1 MSTAAPYNRDLVT
14 AALMGFTAGYTTAN
28 TKVRFNT
35 FGGMM
40 TGNTVKVGISLQ
52 QKEWG
57 WAGVYMT
64 CILLFAL
71 GTVFALFMIQRLG
84 TNAQRAFLLIF
95 MAAFLL
101 VDGAALALKA
111 EDPIYSSLVS
121 SLAAFALGAQH
132 RLDPEPEHQPR
143 PSRQPSPSLT
153 LTTQPSP
160 SALPN
165 PCPHQARGLT
175 PALTCTSSPS
185 CPTGAQN
192 LLSQKSGLIKGNT
205 TFMTGNIQKMAEV
218 SPPRTSTRP
227 RPPTLG
233 LALSLRLYLALTL
246 TRSVS
251 LLLSLSLPRASA
263 LALPRLS
270 LRPPPPQALWNLATK
285 KGGLKPAE
293 QVRVN
298 HS

>member
-1 MSTAAPYNRDLVT
+1 MLDSVTAGDRTLWKSAVYAAPMSTAAPYNRDLVT

-132 RLDPEPEHQPR
+132 RLGPEPEQQPR
-143 PSRQPSPSLT
+143 PLRRPSPPLT
-153 LTTQPSP
+153 LHHAAFT
-160 SALPN
+160 L
-165 PCPHQARGLT
+165 
-175 PALTCTSSPS
+175 SSP
-185 CPTGAQN
+185 
-192 LLSQKSGLIKGNT
+192 
-205 TFMTGNIQKMAEV
+205 
-218 SPPRTSTRP
+218 
-227 RPPTLG
+227 
-233 LALSLRLYLALTL
+233 
-246 TRSVS
+246 
-251 LLLSLSLPRASA
+251 
-263 LALPRLS
+263 
-270 LRPPPPQALWNLATK
+270 
-285 KGGLKPAE
+285 
-293 QVRVN
+293 
-298 HS
+298 

>member
-1 MSTAAPYNRDLVT
+1 MSTAAPYNRDLLT

-132 RLDPEPEHQPR
+132 QLDPEPEHQPR

-185 CPTGAQN
+185 WPPGAQN

-233 LALSLRLYLALTL
+233 LALTL
-246 TRSVS
+246 TRALS

-298 HS
+298 HR

>member
-95 MAAFLL
+95 LFDIADFPVDEPSQPCQQIGLLQPSRHRVFAGRQFLRAA
-101 VDGAALALKA
+101 
-111 EDPIYSSLVS
+111 SSAS
-121 SLAAFALGAQH
+121 QRPAFA
-132 RLDPEPEHQPR
+132 RR
-143 PSRQPSPSLT
+143 PCRQ
-153 LTTQPSP
+153 
-160 SALPN
+160 
-165 PCPHQARGLT
+165 
-175 PALTCTSSPS
+175 
-185 CPTGAQN
+185 
-192 LLSQKSGLIKGNT
+192 
-205 TFMTGNIQKMAEV
+205 
-218 SPPRTSTRP
+218 
-227 RPPTLG
+227 
-233 LALSLRLYLALTL
+233 
-246 TRSVS
+246 
-251 LLLSLSLPRASA
+251 
-263 LALPRLS
+263 RLS
-270 LRPPPPQALWNLATK
+270 GHAQR
-285 KGGLKPAE
+285 
-293 QVRVN
+293 
-298 HS
+298 

>member
-95 MAAFLL
+95 MASFLL

-121 SLAAFALGAQH
+121 SLAAFALGAQ
-132 RLDPEPEHQPR
+132 
-143 PSRQPSPSLT
+143 
-153 LTTQPSP
+153 
-160 SALPN
+160 
-165 PCPHQARGLT
+165 
-175 PALTCTSSPS
+175 
-185 CPTGAQN
+185 N

-205 TFMTGNIQKMAEV
+205 TFMTGNIQKMAE
-218 SPPRTSTRP
+218 
-227 RPPTLG
+227 
-233 LALSLRLYLALTL
+233 
-246 TRSVS
+246 
-251 LLLSLSLPRASA
+251 
-263 LALPRLS
+263 
-270 LRPPPPQALWNLATK
+270 ALWNLATK
-285 KGGLKPAE
+285 RGGLKPAE
-293 QVRVN
+293 QRAAFLLFLTWSNYIIGGVCGAALSDLFDWSLTPAALIYGAGMASMEADPPKPTPKVAAKETPRV
-298 HS
+298 SAAAFSPAVAETPTTTPCTAGKEADVELGRPVGP

>member
-57 WAGVYMT
+57 WAGVYMA

-165 PCPHQARGLT
+165 TCPDPSLDPSLDLHILALVATRRAE
-175 PALTCTSSPS
+175 PAL
-185 CPTGAQN
+185 
-192 LLSQKSGLIKGNT
+192 
-205 TFMTGNIQKMAEV
+205 AEV
-218 SPPRTSTRP
+218 RTDQGQHDLHDRQHTED
-227 RPPTLG
+227 G
-233 LALSLRLYLALTL
+233 
-246 TRSVS
+246 
-251 LLLSLSLPRASA
+251 
-263 LALPRLS
+263 
-270 LRPPPPQALWNLATK
+270 
-285 KGGLKPAE
+285 
-293 QVRVN
+293 
-298 HS
+298 